1 MLFSATLY
9 LLGRYPKKE
18 GKMEKLEQIAK
29 DQAKTLIKTL
39 NLLDAEGF
47 GDSDL
52 NELKSQINVWIDHIS
67 PLKVGN

>member
-1 MLFSATLY
+1 MD
-9 LLGRYPKKE
+9 
-18 GKMEKLEQIAK
+18 KLEQIAK

-39 NLLDAEGF
+39 NLLDAEGW

-52 NELKSQINVWIDHIS
+52 NQLKNELNLWIDHIS

>member
-1 MLFSATLY
+1 
-9 LLGRYPKKE
+9 
-18 GKMEKLEQIAK
+18 MEKLEQIAK

-39 NLLDAEGF
+39 NLLNDEGF

-52 NELKSQINVWIDHIS
+52 NKLKSQINVWIDHIS

>member
-1 MLFSATLY
+1 MD
-9 LLGRYPKKE
+9 
-18 GKMEKLEQIAK
+18 KLEQIAK

-39 NLLDAEGF
+39 SLLDAEGW

-52 NELKSQINVWIDHIS
+52 NQLKSELNLWIDHIS

>member
-1 MLFSATLY
+1 
-9 LLGRYPKKE
+9 
-18 GKMEKLEQIAK
+18 MEKLEQIAK

-52 NELKSQINVWIDHIS
+52 NELKRQINIWIDHIS

>member
-1 MLFSATLY
+1 
-9 LLGRYPKKE
+9 
-18 GKMEKLEQIAK
+18 MEKLEQIAK

-52 NELKSQINVWIDHIS
+52 NELKSQINIWIDHIS